1 VEKNAK
7 GSYMKKLIRTWLM
20 GVAVLGVLLLA
31 AGCSFGKDGEG
42 AKIRDLEYTVI
53 GAAEVPEELQQEI
66 EMNKNSSFKLTYS
79 DGGYLYI
86 ANGYGEQ
93 ETSGFSIQMKEL
105 YLTENAIYFK
115 SELFGPENGE
125 SVSSTPDYPYIV
137 IKTEMI
143 DLPVVFE

>member
-1 VEKNAK
+1 
-7 GSYMKKLIRTWLM
+7 MKKLIRTWLM
-20 GVAVLGVLLLA
+20 GAAVLSVLLLA
-31 AGCSFGKDGEG
+31 AGCSFGKDGED

-66 EMNKNSSFKLTYS
+66 EVNKNSSFKLTYS